1 MDAAALALVTASANS
16 LIALMTSEV
25 WEQAKAGVVAL
36 FRRKGE
42 SDSVTIENELN
53 ESVRELS
60 ASLENGDADTVEE
73 LRQQWRG
80 KFRRLVVAHPDLAS
94 ELNELLREWNS
105 LQAEGSTGS
114 PVINQTATA
123 RDNGRVYQQGT
134 GNQFNN

>member
-25 WEQAKAGVVAL
+25 WEKAKEGVVAL

-42 SDSVTIENELN
+42 GESATIENELN
-53 ESVRELS
+53 ESARELS
-60 ASLENGDADTVEE
+60 ASIENGDADTVEE

-105 LQAEGSTGS
+105 LPAGGAGV

-123 RDNGRVYQQGT
+123 RDHGRVYQQGT